1 MGEII
6 MIATMLLL
14 LIFPAIGIWIVYC
27 TIVGLFGKHDNQQ
40 NNQSSYHIDSRAKE
54 EDRRINEWGLDDDW
68 RWGRL

>member
-1 MGEII
+1 

-27 TIVGLFGKHDNQQ
+27 TIVGLFGT
-40 NNQSSYHIDSRAKE
+40 KE
-54 EDRRINEWGLDDDW
+54 EERRINKWGLDDDW

>member
-1 MGEII
+1 

-40 NNQSSYHIDSRAKE
+40 NNQSFYHIDSRAKE
-54 EDRRINEWGLDDDW
+54 EERRINEWGLDDDW